1 VVSPDL
7 DLVGHPPDEP
17 LLADLVR
24 LLDQILDAQFLQ
36 RMNDLDRI
44 KRSTTV
50 RPPRR

>member
-1 VVSPDL
+1 VTALDRDL
-7 DLVGHPPDEP
+7 AGHSPDEP

-44 KRSTTV
+44 KRSMTV